1 LARKTAVATR
11 RLGTAVRLPT
21 LLKVGGM
28 LLGVLLLYRF
38 FDPIARVL
46 LILYA
51 ASILAIAFNALVQRL
66 PLQRKAV
73 VALIAVSILAILA
86 AAVVFGGPLV
96 LEQLRGLTERAPEF
110 QQQLNALAQRIRAS
124 TGINIGPLNQSVG
137 SALRRLIGGGSMI
150 GQAKGAAEVLLL
162 PLLILVG
169 ALFATASPNDRL
181 LVPLLRAVPRERRGQ
196 LRRVLDLLG
205 HRLASWMQG
214 QLIAMLAVGTLVT
227 IALTI
232 IGVPYALLLGLL
244 NAFTEFIPL
253 VGPWMGAI
261 PAIAVATLEEPSKG
275 VWTALAMFAVQQTEI
290 NLITPYTMS
299 KVADVH
305 PLITLFAL
313 VTFGSIFGFLG
324 MLLALPLV
332 LFCWTVMQVF
342 WVEGAIDTDQDQIA
356 PVVDE

>member
-1 LARKTAVATR
+1 MARKTAEATR
-11 RLGTAVRLPT
+11 RTAAVRLPT

-28 LLGVLLLYRF
+28 LLAVLLLYRF
-38 FDPIARVL
+38 FDPIAHVL
-46 LILYA
+46 LILYGA
-51 ASILAIAFNALVQRL
+51 AILAVAFNALVQLL
-66 PLQRKAV
+66 PMQRKAV
-73 VALIAVSILAILA
+73 VALIAVSILGVLA
-86 AAVVFGGPLV
+86 AAVVFGGPLL

-110 QQQLNALAQRIRAS
+110 QQQLNALSQRIRAS
-124 TGINIGPLNQSVG
+124 TGINIGPLNQSAG
-137 SALRRLIGGGSMI
+137 SAIRRLIGGGSMM

-181 LVPLLRAVPRERRGQ
+181 LVPLLRGVPRERRGQ

-205 HRLASWMQG
+205 ERLAAWMKG

-232 IGVPYALLLGLL
+232 IGVPYALLLGVL
-244 NAFTEFIPL
+244 NAFTEFIPIA
-253 VGPWMGAI
+253 GPWMGAI

-275 VWTALAMFAVQQTEI
+275 AWTALAMFGVQMTEI

-299 KVADVH
+299 KVVDVH

-324 MLLALPLV
+324 MLFALPLV
-332 LFCWTVMQVF
+332 LLLWTVLQVF